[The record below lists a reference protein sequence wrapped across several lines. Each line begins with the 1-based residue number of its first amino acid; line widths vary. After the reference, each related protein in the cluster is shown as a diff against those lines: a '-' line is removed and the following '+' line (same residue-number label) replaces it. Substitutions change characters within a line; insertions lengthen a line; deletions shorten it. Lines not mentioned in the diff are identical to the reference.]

1 MTQQTNQPL
10 GYRSHDVNSFSGLGP
25 YCLLAANLCCR
36 ERKHGQA
43 QVLGNSLL
51 SRLRAGSQRTLMG
64 ARREDEGW
72 EMGEAHLP
80 GGAGQLVSVPS
91 LQKEAVA
98 EAGYRN
104 GRVVI
109 ILDRG

>member
-1 MTQQTNQPL
+1 
-10 GYRSHDVNSFSGLGP
+10 
-25 YCLLAANLCCR
+25 
-36 ERKHGQA
+36 
-43 QVLGNSLL
+43 
-51 SRLRAGSQRTLMG
+51 MG

-80 GGAGQLVSVPS
+80 GGAGELVSVPS